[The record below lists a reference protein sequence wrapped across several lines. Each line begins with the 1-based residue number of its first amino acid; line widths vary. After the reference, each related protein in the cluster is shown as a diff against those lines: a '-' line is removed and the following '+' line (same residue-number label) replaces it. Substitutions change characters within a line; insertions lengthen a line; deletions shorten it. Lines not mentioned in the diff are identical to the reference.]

1 MSERT
6 AAEQPKATS
15 LSTQERATLRWIFG
29 VVGGCIAAVGA
40 LLFGVGLLLP
50 NHWNVTREIVVHA
63 PTATIHS
70 LVDDWHAWETWA
82 KDPGDD
88 PTLTYTYSGSAHG
101 VGAVRRFSGRY
112 AGSGQSEIVRSD
124 PQTGTAFVSAV
135 RSPKNN
141 AHGEISYRPQGG
153 STSVSWN
160 DQGTIESFFGVFLRA
175 NVEDEL
181 SKYMDRSLSR
191 LKAQAEDRA
200 QRTHPARSPD
210 HSQEQAPTPTGSSE
224 P

>member
-1 MSERT
+1 MSER
-6 AAEQPKATS
+6 APADHPKAKS
-15 LSTQERATLRWIFG
+15 LSAQERATLRWILW

-63 PTATIHS
+63 PTSTIHA

-88 PTLTYTYSGSAHG
+88 PTLTYTYAGSEHG
-101 VGAVRRFSGRY
+101 VGAIRRFAGRY
-112 AGSGQSEIVRSD
+112 AGTGQSEIVRSD
-124 PQTGTAFVSAV
+124 PQTGIAFVSAV
-135 RSPKNN
+135 RSRENN
-141 AHGEISYRPQGG
+141 AHGEISFRPRGG
-153 STSVSWN
+153 STSVTWN
-160 DQGTIESFFGVFLRA
+160 DRGTIESLLGVFLRA

-181 SKYMDRSLSR
+181 TKYLDRSLIR
-191 LKAQAEDRA
+191 LKAQAETRA
-200 QRTHPARSPD
+200 QHAVPTSTGGLMP
-210 HSQEQAPTPTGSSE
+210 APTSADNSSR

>member
-1 MSERT
+1 MSERS
-6 AAEQPKATS
+6 AAEQPKSKS
-15 LSTQERATLRWIFG
+15 LSTQERATLRWIFW

-63 PTATIHS
+63 PPATIHA
-70 LVDDWHAWETWA
+70 LVDDWRAWETWA

-101 VGAVRRFSGRY
+101 VGAVRHFSGRY
-112 AGSGQSEIVRSD
+112 AGTGQSEIVRSD
-124 PQTGTAFVSAV
+124 PQTGAAFVSAV
-135 RSPKNN
+135 RSENNN
-141 AHGEISYRPQGG
+141 AHGAISYRPQGG
-153 STSVSWN
+153 STSVTWN

-181 SKYMDRSLSR
+181 SKYMDRSLRR
-191 LKAQAEDRA
+191 LKAQAEERA
-200 QRTHPARSPD
+200 QRANPAAPPDRS
-210 HSQEQAPTPTGSSE
+210 HELTPSPPGSTQ